1 LYTGLISFSSLVL
14 LLLLLLLLNSFKS
27 RTLLW
32 LLDIWINTK
41 KINDGCINSI
51 IYFFATHVV
60 FAVARAFCSPVVY
73 SLLVMIVTR
82 ILAFL
87 L

>member
-41 KINDGCINSI
+41 KINDGINSI